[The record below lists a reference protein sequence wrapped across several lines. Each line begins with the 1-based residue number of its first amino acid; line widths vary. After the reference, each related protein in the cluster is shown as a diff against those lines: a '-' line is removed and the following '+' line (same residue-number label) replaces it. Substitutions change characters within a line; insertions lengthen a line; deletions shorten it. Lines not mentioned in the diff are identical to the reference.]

1 MDTLFFDD
9 LKSLTSTLEII
20 DKENGS
26 SLHLLDDDA
35 KERIINRYTTS
46 VLPNW
51 LDEHGFNSTVY
62 AANANFMDVWLM
74 AKGFDEVKLT
84 MKAVQELAYE
94 GDKSILARMHS
105 VGIRK

>member
-1 MDTLFFDD
+1 MNTLFFDD
-9 LKSLTSTLEII
+9 LKSFTHTLEII

-26 SLHLLDDDA
+26 SLHLLDDA
-35 KERIINRYTTS
+35 KDRIINRYTTS
-46 VLPNW
+46 VLSNW
-51 LDEHGFNSTVY
+51 LDEHGFSSTVY

-94 GDKSILARMHS
+94 GDKAILARMPS
-105 VGIRK
+105 VGISY

>member
-9 LKSLTSTLEII
+9 LKSLTSTLKII

-26 SLHLLDDDA
+26 SLHLLDDDT
-35 KERIINRYTTS
+35 KEHIINRYTTS
-46 VLPNW
+46 VLTNW
-51 LDEHGFNSTVY
+51 LDEHGFSSAVY

-84 MKAVQELAYE
+84 MKAVQGLAYE
-94 GDKSILARMHS
+94 GDKDLLARMPS
-105 VGIRK
+105 VGIH

>member
-51 LDEHGFNSTVY
+51 LDEHGFSSAVY
-62 AANANFMDVWLM
+62 AANANFMDLWLA

-84 MKAVQELAYE
+84 MKAAQELAYE
-94 GDKSILARMHS
+94 GDKPVLARMPS
-105 VGIRK
+105 LGIR